1 MRPQTSIMLI
11 GEYIHSVDDKNR
23 VSLPSKFR
31 KEIGKKVVITRG
43 LDNCLFLY
51 PLNQW
56 EKISGKLAELGMAQA
71 DKRGLN
77 RFLLAGA
84 SEVDVDSNGRIL
96 VPDYLK
102 QFANLSTK
110 VVFAGVYDR
119 VELWNDTRWETYK
132 KTIEKQAD
140 MFAEKLGDVNS
151 L

>member
-1 MRPQTSIMLI
+1 MLI